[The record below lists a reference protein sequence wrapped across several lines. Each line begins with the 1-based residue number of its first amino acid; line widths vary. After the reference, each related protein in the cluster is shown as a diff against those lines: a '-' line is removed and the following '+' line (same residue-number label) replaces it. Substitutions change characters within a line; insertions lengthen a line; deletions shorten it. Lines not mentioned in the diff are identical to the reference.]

1 MVLPVPLRAD
11 DRATRAAVF
20 LAETAAAT
28 RERFLGP
35 VSYAA
40 GPWEHVD
47 WRPFDIAATDAYR
60 DATNTDGFRD
70 ELRKHLRHG
79 KPLAVTEFGCCCC
92 AGAADRGAM
101 GWAIIDE
108 SADPPRL
115 DGDYARD
122 EAEQVRYL
130 EELHAIFEEEGVDLA
145 W

>member
-1 MVLPVPLRAD
+1 M
-11 DRATRAAVF
+11 
-20 LAETAAAT
+20 
-28 RERFLGP
+28 GP

-130 EELHAIFEEEGVDLA
+130 EDLHSGLPGARLAAQAGVRRPGQAGPGGLDG
-145 W
+145 